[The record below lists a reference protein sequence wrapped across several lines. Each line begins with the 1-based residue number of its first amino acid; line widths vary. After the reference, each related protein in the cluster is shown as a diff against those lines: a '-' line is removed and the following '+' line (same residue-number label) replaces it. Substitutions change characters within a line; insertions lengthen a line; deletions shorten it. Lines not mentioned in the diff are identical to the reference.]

1 MKTETDIVSIYRSI
15 RPEYAFNPDIM
26 TEDDERVSRL
36 KWIIDN
42 RLSVA
47 DKTIIL
53 LYAEIQSYRKLG
65 RLMGLSHMTV
75 RREVVRIKKIIL
87 DEYEHIS

>member
-1 MKTETDIVSIYRSI
+1 MKTENDIVSIYRAI

-42 RLSVA
+42 RLSIA

-87 DEYEHIS
+87 EEYERIS